1 MKVVKRNKLCIP
13 IKIKKIGSPEHLV
26 GSCTSLLIFCIAFQF
41 LGPCS
46 KKRGSRQSKKCTFQ
60 IYLICA
66 SNGGQGT
73 KQMFISPFWGD
84 VGVKKLSPL
93 LRSVTSDD
101 VGQKCQFSGR
111 SVLHRI
117 SSNMCPDADNFLK
130 HSWFMQFWRKF
141 WCPDS
146 HTFSSN
152 NFGLEKPKSAN
163 FFVITVFA
171 YFDRKSYS

>member
-1 MKVVKRNKLCIP
+1 MPHPSHFNKIDWQNLQVSKRTLAKLEIESCQTKQMTYP
-13 IKIKKIGSPEHLV
+13 HQDKKIGSPEHLV
-26 GSCTSLLIFCIAFQF
+26 GSFTSLLIFCIAFQF

-46 KKRGSRQSKKCTFQ
+46 KKRGSKRSKKCTFQ
-60 IYLICA
+60 IYHICA

-130 HSWFMQFWRKF
+130 HS
-141 WCPDS
+141 
-146 HTFSSN
+146 
-152 NFGLEKPKSAN
+152 
-163 FFVITVFA
+163 
-171 YFDRKSYS
+171 